1 MSELLALQRD
11 FATALRAPKQAPAL
25 LARLA
30 GTSQRNT
37 DLLAIYRGNAVSNA
51 YAALLLAYPVCAE
64 VLGEECFRQ
73 LARLYWQA
81 QPASEGDLNLYG
93 AALAECIAARE
104 DFAELPWLT
113 DLARLEWAL
122 HEAGMA
128 PDHAPLAFAALAS
141 LSEAELAGTRLQFQ
155 PALCLIVSDWPIAS
169 LWQQHQPEW
178 RAVHGEVFRLDDCGP
193 ETALIYRAG
202 LRPALTPLPADHAGL
217 LSALQAGA
225 ALMPALLSCAE
236 RMPDCEA
243 QQALYDFFQRG
254 LVTAILPGEP
264 L

>member
-11 FATALRAPKQAPAL
+11 FATALRAPEQAEGV

-30 GTSQRNT
+30 GSGPRNA

-51 YAALLLAYPVCAE
+51 QGALALAYPVCAE
-64 VLGEECFRQ
+64 VLGDECFAQ

-81 QPASEGDLNLYG
+81 HPASEGDLNLYG
-93 AALAECIAARE
+93 ATLPACIAARE
-104 DFAELPWLT
+104 DFAELPWLA

-128 PDHAPLAFAALAS
+128 LDHAPLAFARLAS

-169 LWQQHQPEW
+169 LWQQHQADW

-202 LRPALTPLPADHAGL
+202 LRPTITTMPAGHAGF
-217 LSALQAGA
+217 LSALQAGT

-236 RMPDCEA
+236 QHPGFEP
-243 QQALYDFFQRG
+243 QHALNEIFQRG
-254 LVTAILPGEP
+254 LITAILPEEP
-264 L
+264 A